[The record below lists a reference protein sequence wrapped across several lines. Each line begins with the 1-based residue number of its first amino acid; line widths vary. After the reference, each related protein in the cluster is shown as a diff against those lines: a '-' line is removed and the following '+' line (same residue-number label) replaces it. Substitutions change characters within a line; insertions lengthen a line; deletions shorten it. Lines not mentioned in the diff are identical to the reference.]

1 MHGCNKEKTMNNFL
15 LGLGIGIA
23 VGVLF
28 APKAGDKTRKQ
39 LSDKA
44 SEGTD
49 YLYKQGQQVRDT
61 AADLVEKGKNA
72 LQDQKDRL
80 AKAAQ
85 SAVQG
90 AKEVAQR
97 GYQSVTHG

>member
-1 MHGCNKEKTMNNFL
+1 MNNFL
-15 LGLGIGIA
+15 LGLGIGIT

-28 APKAGDKTRKQ
+28 APKAGEETRKQ
-39 LSDKA
+39 LTDKA

-61 AADLVEKGKNA
+61 AADLVEKGRSV

-80 AKAAQ
+80 TNAAQ
-85 SAVQG
+85 GAVNAAVEG
-90 AKEVAQR
+90 AQR
-97 GYQSVTHG
+97 GYQNVSTQS

>member
-1 MHGCNKEKTMNNFL
+1 MNNFL
-15 LGLGIGIA
+15 LGLGIGIT

-28 APKAGDKTRKQ
+28 APKAGDETRKQ
-39 LSDKA
+39 ISDKA

-61 AADLVEKGKNA
+61 AADLVDKGKGV
-72 LQDQKDRL
+72 LQDQKERL
-80 AKAAQ
+80 ANAAQ

-90 AKEVAQR
+90 AMEGAQR
-97 GYQSVTHG
+97 GYQSLTRS

>member
-1 MHGCNKEKTMNNFL
+1 MNNFL
-15 LGLGIGIA
+15 LGLGIGIT

-28 APKAGDKTRKQ
+28 APKAGDETRKQ
-39 LSDKA
+39 ISDKA

-61 AADLVEKGKNA
+61 AADLVEKGKSV

-80 AKAAQ
+80 ANAAQ
-85 SAVQG
+85 GAVHG
-90 AKEVAQR
+90 AAEGAQR
-97 GYQSVTHG
+97 GYQS

>member
-1 MHGCNKEKTMNNFL
+1 MNNFL
-15 LGLGIGIA
+15 LGLGIGIT

-28 APKAGDKTRKQ
+28 APKSGDETRKQ

-49 YLYKQGQQVRDT
+49 YLYKQGQQVRDS
-61 AADLVEKGKNA
+61 AADLVEKGKSV

-80 AKAAQ
+80 TNAAQ
-85 SAVQG
+85 TAVNAAVEG
-90 AKEVAQR
+90 AQR
-97 GYQSVTHG
+97 GYQSAQTTINKS